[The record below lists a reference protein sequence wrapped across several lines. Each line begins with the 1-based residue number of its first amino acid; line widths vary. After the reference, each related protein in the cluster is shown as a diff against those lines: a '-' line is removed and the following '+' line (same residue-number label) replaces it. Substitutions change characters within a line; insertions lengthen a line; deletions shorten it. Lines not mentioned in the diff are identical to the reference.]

1 MVPLDPV
8 VSLELVESLFPEA
21 SRDSVLPGDLV
32 SSGDRAASKYLPGS
46 QLLPGSQSLHE
57 IQSLCGVF
65 IGLSGSLDL
74 MAPLNLMAE

>member
-32 SSGDRAASKYLPGS
+32 SPGDRAASKYLPGS
-46 QLLPGSQSLHE
+46 QLLHE
-57 IQSLCGVF
+57 IQFLCGGF